1 MLPEMHI
8 LIFLFCL
15 SIVSASIVPVQA
27 ELVTFAFL
35 VSGKYTPWL
44 LMLGACSGTLLG
56 TSLNWVLGRYLSRF
70 EEKRWFPVKKMYIEK
85 ARTLF
90 DKHGKITLGLAG
102 IPLIGDPITIVA
114 GAAKVQFGF
123 YMLVA
128 GLAKCAR
135 FGVVWL
141 IYKGIV

>member
-1 MLPEMHI
+1 MLPELHI

-15 SIVSASIVPVQA
+15 SVISASIIPAQA

-44 LMLGACSGTLLG
+44 LILAACAGTVLG
-56 TSLNWVLGRYLSRF
+56 TSLNWFLGRYLSQF

-85 ARTLF
+85 ARALF
-90 DKHGKITLGLAG
+90 DKHGKVTLALAG

-114 GAAKVQFGF
+114 GAAKVDFGF

-135 FGVVWL
+135 FGIVWL
-141 IYKGIV
+141 IYKGVV

>member
-1 MLPEMHI
+1 MLPEMHV
-8 LIFLFCL
+8 LIFLFFL
-15 SIVSASIVPVQA
+15 SIISASIIPAQA

-35 VSGKYTPWL
+35 ISGKYTPWL
-44 LMLGACSGTLLG
+44 LILVACLGTLSG
-56 TSLNWVLGRYLSRF
+56 TSLNWLLGRYLSQF
-70 EEKRWFPVKKMYIEK
+70 EEKRWFPIKKIYIEK
-85 ARTLF
+85 ARNLF

-114 GAAKVQFGF
+114 GAAKVDFGF

-141 IYKGIV
+141 LYKGVA